1 VRHTPLARR
10 PVSPASEAQRAKVA
24 DRACLV
30 CGARPVD
37 PAHLVPRAL
46 GGCDEPDCTVPLC
59 RRCHRV
65 YDRGE
70 LALLPH
76 LEPGERVELAHG
88 LTHLS
93 LIALLQRVS
102 ATRWAPHQPTTEEK
116 R

>member
-1 VRHTPLARR
+1 VRRAPLART

-24 DRACLV
+24 GQACLV
-30 CGARPVD
+30 CGALPTD
-37 PAHLVPRAL
+37 PAHLVPRAI
-46 GGCDEPDCTVPLC
+46 GGCDEPACVVALC
-59 RRCHRV
+59 RVHHRQ

-70 LALLPH
+70 LDLLPH
-76 LEPGERVELAHG
+76 LEPGARAELAHA

-102 ATRWAPHQPTTEEK
+102 ATRWAPQQPTTEEK